1 MKPRVE
7 DGRRTWFASCYSLS
21 NIAHALR
28 LALGRSAHVTS
39 YGQPAKHE
47 LVDLRVLVVEDNPIS
62 QLILREQL
70 EHLGCTVVTASNG
83 QEALALP
90 DALSFDS
97 VLTDLNMPL
106 VDGYELTRILR
117 ERGYQQ
123 PILGITANAFPDEQR
138 RGMNAGMTSLLV
150 KPYL

>member
-7 DGRRTWFASCYSLS
+7 DGRRTWFASCQPVQHRACPAAGS
-21 NIAHALR
+21 
-28 LALGRSAHVTS
+28 GRSAHVTS

-106 VDGYELTRILR
+106 VDGHELTRIPRARLSAAYPGHHG
-117 ERGYQQ
+117 EC
-123 PILGITANAFPDEQR
+123 LPDEQR
-138 RGMNAGMTSLLV
+138 RA
-150 KPYL
+150 

>member
-1 MKPRVE
+1 M
-7 DGRRTWFASCYSLS
+7 
-21 NIAHALR
+21 
-28 LALGRSAHVTS
+28 
-39 YGQPAKHE
+39 
-47 LVDLRVLVVEDNPIS
+47 LVVEDNPIS

-150 KPYL
+150 KPLPLNVLRQTLQAVKVPRS

>member
-123 PILGITANAFPDEQR
+123 PILGITANAFPTN
-138 RGMNAGMTSLLV
+138 NAGA
-150 KPYL
+150 

>member
-70 EHLGCTVVTASNG
+70 EHLAAPSSRPATARKRWRCRTPCRSI
-83 QEALALP
+83 P
-90 DALSFDS
+90 C
-97 VLTDLNMPL
+97 
-106 VDGYELTRILR
+106 
-117 ERGYQQ
+117 
-123 PILGITANAFPDEQR
+123 
-138 RGMNAGMTSLLV
+138 
-150 KPYL
+150 